1 MQPDEPK
8 ATGEYEAALNAIGET
23 DIGHTVKT
31 VIKPRSFSSR
41 EQYILKIWKPPLLN
55 SLADVVLPHS
65 LELSKHWTTSNLL
78 CGLMFGVMLTLDTI
92 GIDWQQAEASRITSD
107 VWKIYYEKPGPRKIL
122 EQRRELRE
130 LTNDWTLLD
139 DETQMKYAT
148 AWVRVHHGLEKSLS
162 DYVQQHGV
170 DTSKPEWERGDF
182 RNSTY
187 KNWQRRVKE
196 IDNLIEGRIMP
207 I

>member
-1 MQPDEPK
+1 MKSMKTDLKHPELTERWATATPIRRFQAPKLADTFAPIVCVCRAVLMQPDEPK

-92 GIDWQQAEASRITSD
+92 GIDWQQ
-107 VWKIYYEKPGPRKIL
+107 
-122 EQRRELRE
+122 
-130 LTNDWTLLD
+130 
-139 DETQMKYAT
+139 
-148 AWVRVHHGLEKSLS
+148 
-162 DYVQQHGV
+162 
-170 DTSKPEWERGDF
+170 
-182 RNSTY
+182 
-187 KNWQRRVKE
+187 
-196 IDNLIEGRIMP
+196 
-207 I
+207 